1 MENPPLNDE
10 ELVVLL
16 DDDGTPIGSAPKAT
30 VHTDSTPLHLAFSCY
45 LLDDEG
51 RLLITR
57 RSLEKQAWPGVWT
70 NSCCGH
76 PAPGESFEDA
86 VQRRL
91 QQELGTSASDLR
103 LVLPDFAYRAVDAS
117 GIVEH
122 ERCPVFVGRIAGPL
136 EPEPSEVAEWQWVDP
151 DDLRTSVVA
160 TPWAFS
166 PWLVLQAEQ
175 LHALAGA
182 S

>member
-1 MENPPLNDE
+1 MTNPALNDD

-16 DDDGTPIGSAPKAT
+16 DADGTPIGSAPKAR
-30 VHTDSTPLHLAFSCY
+30 VHSDSTPLHLAFSCY

-76 PAPGESFEDA
+76 PAPGEPLEDA

-91 QQELGTSASDLR
+91 RHELGTSATDLR
-103 LVLPDFAYRAVDAS
+103 LVLPDFEYRAVDAS

-122 ERCPVFVGRIAGPL
+122 ERCPVFVGRIAEPL
-136 EPEPSEVAEWQWVDP
+136 EPEPSEVAEWHWVDP
-151 DDLRTSVVA
+151 DDVRAGVLA

>member
-1 MENPPLNDE
+1 MTDAVLTDE

-16 DDDGTPIGSAPKAT
+16 DDDGTPIGAAPKAT
-30 VHTDSTPLHLAFSCY
+30 VHTASTPLHLAFSCY
-45 LLDDEG
+45 LLDDAG

-57 RSLEKQAWPGVWT
+57 RSLEKLAWPGVWT

-76 PAPGESFEDA
+76 PAPSEALEDA
-86 VQRRL
+86 VRRRL
-91 QQELGTSASDLR
+91 RQELGTSATDLR
-103 LVLPDFAYRAVDAS
+103 LVLPDFEYRAVDAS

-122 ERCPVFVGRIAGPL
+122 ERCPVFVGRIDGPL
-136 EPEPSEVAEWQWVDP
+136 DPRPSEVAEWQWVEP
-151 DDLRTSVVA
+151 DDLRTGVRA

-166 PWLVLQAEQ
+166 PWLVLQAQQ